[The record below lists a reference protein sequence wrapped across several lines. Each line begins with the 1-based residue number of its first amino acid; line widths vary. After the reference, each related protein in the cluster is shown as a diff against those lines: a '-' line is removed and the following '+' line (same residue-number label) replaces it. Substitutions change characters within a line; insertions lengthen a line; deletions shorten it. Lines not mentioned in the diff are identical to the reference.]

1 MVIEVLINGHKSC
14 ALLDSGSLGDFI
26 STTLADQLKLKQ
38 TELAKPIELH
48 LAVQGSRSKVNYGTQ
63 SDFKYQNIKERRYF
77 DIVNLSNYDVIL
89 GTPFLFQHKVSFGL
103 NEEHIIIGS
112 DKSVPIRGENVARID
127 ARAVEIAEEQ
137 MGRVREHLF
146 EYASLLFVDAAKTP
160 LPLFRAINHEIPII
174 DEQ

>member
-1 MVIEVLINGHKSC
+1 MVIEVLINGHKSR

-63 SDFKYQNIKERRYF
+63 SDFKYQNIRERRYF

-89 GTPFLFQHKVSFGL
+89 GTPFLFQHKVSY
-103 NEEHIIIGS
+103 
-112 DKSVPIRGENVARID
+112 PW
-127 ARAVEIAEEQ
+127 
-137 MGRVREHLF
+137 
-146 EYASLLFVDAAKTP
+146 
-160 LPLFRAINHEIPII
+160 
-174 DEQ
+174 